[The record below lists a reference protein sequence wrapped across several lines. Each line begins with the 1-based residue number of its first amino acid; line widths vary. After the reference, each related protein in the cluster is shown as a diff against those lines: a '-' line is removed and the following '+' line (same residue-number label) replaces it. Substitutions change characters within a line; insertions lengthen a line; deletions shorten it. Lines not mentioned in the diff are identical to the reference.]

1 MDDSNLPSD
10 HLDKVSLSVM
20 ASIGSKAATVSDA
33 REDPMV
39 NQYILQGMTRANE
52 RALSRA
58 QKVQVSQFV
67 QIQASAPSSRV
78 LVNGGINPLCLLHY
92 L

>member
-20 ASIGSKAATVSDA
+20 ASIGSKAAMVLDA

-67 QIQASAPSSRV
+67 HI
-78 LVNGGINPLCLLHY
+78 
-92 L
+92 